1 MNIQV
6 KCFANLADAETC
18 NYDGSTVYQ
27 LDSGVT
33 IAGLMD
39 HIGVKRE
46 SVRVIFLNGKHS
58 GEDTVLS
65 DGDQVALAPVVGG
78 M

>member
-1 MNIQV
+1 MNIHV

-27 LDSGVT
+27 LDSGAT
-33 IAGLMD
+33 IAGLMH
-39 HIGVKRE
+39 HIGVKPE
-46 SVRVIFLNGKHS
+46 SVKVIFWNGKHT
-58 GEDTVLS
+58 GEGTVLS
-65 DGDQVALAPVVGG
+65 DGDQVALAPAVGG